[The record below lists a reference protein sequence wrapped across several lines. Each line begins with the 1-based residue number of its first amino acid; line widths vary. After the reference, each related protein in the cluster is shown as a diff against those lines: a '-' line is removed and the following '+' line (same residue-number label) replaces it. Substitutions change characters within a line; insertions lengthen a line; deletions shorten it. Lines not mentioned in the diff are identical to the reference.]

1 MGKGKL
7 AQALSRE
14 RSNVKQLKKKEDAV
28 KRKVEAEKQK
38 RAKNQA
44 MHKRPPLIP
53 FKKEDKALLVGEGD
67 FSFACSILKNKLIK
81 QVSATCLDTEAQVRE
96 KYPNSA
102 PDNLTWLAECG
113 AEVLFEVDGTK
124 LHTTKP
130 FSSQLGKF
138 DSIIFNFP
146 HCGNS
151 IKDQH
156 RNILQ
161 HQKLMVAFFESAK
174 KLIKPKGGRIVV
186 TLFEG
191 EPYISWNI
199 KKLAQSKGLKTLISN
214 EFKWHAFP
222 GYSHRLTAKE
232 GNTSKPQASR
242 PSRIYI
248 FSNKTDPTEWSTKQ
262 PKDKGSDNTGSE
274 NDDSNLSDGG
284 SNDDV

>member
-7 AQALSRE
+7 AKALARE
-14 RSNVKQLKKKEDAV
+14 RSNAKELKKKEEAAR
-28 KRKVEAEKQK
+28 RKVEAEKQK

-44 MHKRPPLIP
+44 MQKRPPLIP
-53 FKKEDKALLVGEGD
+53 FKIDDKALLVGEGD
-67 FSFACSILKNKLIK
+67 FSFACSILKNNLIK
-81 QVSATCLDTEAQVRE
+81 KITATCLDTEAEVKE

-102 PDNLTWLAECG
+102 PDNLSWLAENG
-113 AEVLFEVDGTK
+113 AEVLFEIDGTK
-124 LHTTKP
+124 LHSTKP
-130 FSSQLGKF
+130 FNSELGTF

-161 HQKLMVAFFESAK
+161 HQKLMVAFFESAR
-174 KLIKPKGGRIVV
+174 KLIKPRGGRIVV

-199 KKLAQSKGLKTLISN
+199 KKLAQTKALKTLISN
-214 EFKWHAFP
+214 EFKWNAFP

-248 FSNKTDPTEWSTKQ
+248 FSNKDDPTEWTSKRQ
-262 PKDKGSDNTGSE
+262 PKTNVGTDSD
-274 NDDSNLSDGG
+274 
-284 SNDDV
+284 SNDDL

>member
-7 AQALSRE
+7 AQALARE
-14 RSNVKQLKKKEDAV
+14 RSNAKELKKKEDAV
-28 KRKVEAEKQK
+28 KRKAEMEKRR

-81 QVSATCLDTEAQVRE
+81 KVTATCLDTEAEVRE

-102 PDNLTWLAECG
+102 PENLTWLAESG
-113 AEVLFEVDGTK
+113 AEVLFEIDGTN

-156 RNILQ
+156 RNVLQ
-161 HQKLMVAFFESAK
+161 HQKLMIAFFESAK
-174 KLIKPKGGRIVV
+174 RLIKPKGGRIVV

-199 KKLAQSKGLKTLISN
+199 KKLAQSKDLKTLISN

-248 FSNKTDPTEWSTKQ
+248 FSNKDDPTEWNAKQ
-262 PKDKGSDNTGSE
+262 QSKDSE
-274 NDDSNLSDGG
+274 NDNSSDNDSNDEL
-284 SNDDV
+284 

>member
-7 AQALSRE
+7 AKALARE
-14 RSNVKQLKKKEDAV
+14 RSNAKELKKKEDAV
-28 KRKVEAEKQK
+28 KRKAEVEKQK

-44 MHKRPPLIP
+44 MQKRPALIP
-53 FKKEDKALLVGEGD
+53 FKTGDKALLVGEGD
-67 FSFACSILKNKLIK
+67 FSFACSILKNKLINK
-81 QVSATCLDTEAQVRE
+81 VTATCLDTEAEVKE

-102 PDNLTWLAECG
+102 PDNLSWLAENG
-113 AEVLFEVDGTK
+113 AEVLFEIDGTK
-124 LHTTKP
+124 LHNTKP
-130 FSSQLGKF
+130 FSSQLGTF

-161 HQKLMVAFFESAK
+161 HQKLMVAFFESSR
-174 KLIKPKGGRIVV
+174 KLIKPRGGRIVV

-199 KKLAQSKGLKTLISN
+199 KKLAQTKDLRTLISN
-214 EFKWHAFP
+214 EFKWSAFP

-248 FSNKTDPTEWSTKQ
+248 FSNKDDPTEWNSKQQ
-262 PKDKGSDNTGSE
+262 PKDNVDSPSDDE
-274 NDDSNLSDGG
+274 L
-284 SNDDV
+284 